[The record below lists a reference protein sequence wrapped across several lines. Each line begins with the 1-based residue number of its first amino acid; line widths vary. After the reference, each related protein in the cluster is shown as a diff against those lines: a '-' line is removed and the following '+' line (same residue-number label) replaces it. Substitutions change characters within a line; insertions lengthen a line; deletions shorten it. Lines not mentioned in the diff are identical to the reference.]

1 MKPAGI
7 EEQRE
12 AAGCGL
18 PRPRVHVIVAVF
30 YVVATLLNGEALLR
44 EAELMKYGRVH
55 DLCVAL
61 ARPVAAITRTLYLGR
76 PRAWLERWFHADDV
90 SGPGS

>member
-7 EEQRE
+7 EMERE

-18 PRPRVHVIVAVF
+18 PCRQVHVIVAVF
-30 YVVATLLNGEALLR
+30 FVAATLLNGESLLR
-44 EAELMKYGRVH
+44 EAELMKYGRMH

-61 ARPVAAITRTLYLGR
+61 ARPVAAVTRALHLGR
-76 PRAWLERWFHADDV
+76 PRAWVEQWVTPGDV
-90 SGPGS
+90 DKPAP